1 MPIRPAEPSDLPEI
15 AGLIRAL
22 AEFEEM
28 ADEVVAEVADLERE
42 LFGPDPAAHVLL
54 AVTDE
59 GEVAG
64 MALWF
69 RTFSTFMGRSGIW
82 LEDLFVRPE
91 HRGHGFGLA
100 LLEELRTLTEGRIE
114 WVVLDW
120 NTRAQAFY
128 DRLGAVPVPGWTHY
142 RWRAAASRPEQV
154 RP

>member
-15 AGLIRAL
+15 VALIRAL

-128 DRLGAVPVPGWTHY
+128 DRLGAEPVPGWIHY
-142 RWRAAASRPEQV
+142 RWLAAATRPEQV